1 MGLVQ
6 TPIEI
11 YKLKGKDVHVKRD
24 DLVGN
29 GTTLPRWAK
38 IEGIRRI
45 LESDEIDKDKPL
57 VHLSVYGSWTGWTLS
72 ELCKEYGIE
81 FISAYPDSKTYPPE
95 ILEKIKGNGA
105 VLYPMKPNMMKL
117 LENKLG
123 GIAKREGWQ
132 QLPYAFNHPTYVN
145 YMQSRMAEV
154 LEKENFDHLVI
165 SIGSAV
171 TASGLIR
178 EFLQYKDWKDLL
190 NNKRKV
196 HAITMS
202 SVASTKKILNFNKA
216 GDLNNINIY
225 KSPYEF
231 NDFMDDY
238 EVPFDC
244 NEFWDK
250 KMWYWLEENIESLDG
265 KILFWN
271 IGGSY
276 KKSLNLK

>member
-45 LESDEIDKDKPL
+45 LESDDIDKDKPL

>member
-6 TPIEI
+6 TPIEE
-11 YKLKGKDVHVKRD
+11 YQLKGKTVYVKRD

-45 LESDEIDKDKPL
+45 LESDDIDKDKPL

-95 ILEKIKGNGA
+95 ILEKVKGNGA

-123 GIAKREGWQ
+123 GIAQREGWQ

-145 YMQSRMAEV
+145 YMQSRMQEV
-154 LEKENFDHLVI
+154 LEKENFDHLVV

-196 HAITMS
+196 HTITMS

>member
-45 LESDEIDKDKPL
+45 LESDDIDKDKPL

-72 ELCKEYGIE
+72 ELCKEYGIK

-123 GIAKREGWQ
+123 GIAQKEGWQ

-145 YMQSRMAEV
+145 YMQSRMKEV
-154 LEKENFDHLVI
+154 LEKENFDHLVV

-196 HAITMS
+196 HTITMS
-202 SVASTKKILNFNKA
+202 SVESTKKILNFNKA

-250 KMWYWLEENIESLDG
+250 KMWYWLEQNIESLDG